1 MNPMLNWGRLAMD
14 GIPVCDIQAA
24 ERIEPEAWFDYWA
37 GVGERYAAL
46 GSAALESG
54 HRRTAGQL
62 IWLGSLAYQ
71 YAQYLWVHEPD
82 RRQAGQRRKVELY
95 AAAAPHLD
103 PPATRIDVP
112 IDDTSIPG
120 YLRLPGAAPSAP
132 RVPCA
137 VLLGGLESTK
147 EESYAFENELL
158 ARGIATFAFDGPGQG
173 ELWSTVKLVP
183 DFQRYTSAVVDDL
196 VERPELDAERI
207 VVVGRSLGGHYA
219 FKSAAADARFAACV
233 SWGGFYDMSDFD
245 ARWPLARQ
253 AYATVT
259 GADDVDAA
267 RAIVQRSLECDSVID
282 GLRCPT
288 YHLHG
293 ALDAIGLA
301 QVDRLRERAKNAP
314 LTIVVEPDGDHCC
327 HNLGPRIRLAMIDWI
342 CDRVAA
348 PAAATS

>member
-37 GVGERYAAL
+37 SVGERYAAL
-46 GSAALESG
+46 GFDTLAAG
-54 HRRTAGQL
+54 RRRTGGQL

-82 RRQAGQRRKVELY
+82 RREEGQRRKAELY
-95 AAAAPHLD
+95 AAAAPHLE
-103 PPATRIDVP
+103 PPATRVGVP
-112 IDDTSIPG
+112 IDDISIPG
-120 YLRLPGAAPSAP
+120 YLRLPVADATQS
-132 RVPCA
+132 RVSCA

-158 ARGIATFAFDGPGQG
+158 ARGVATFAFDGPGQG
-173 ELWSTVKLVP
+173 ELWSHVKLAP
-183 DFQRYTSAVVDDL
+183 DFERYTSAAVDYL
-196 VERPELDAERI
+196 VQRPEIDAARL

-219 FKSAAADARFAACV
+219 FKSAATDARFAACV
-233 SWGGFYDMSDFD
+233 SWGGFYDISDFD
-245 ARWPLARQ
+245 ARAPLARQ
-253 AYATVT
+253 TYATAT

-267 RAIVQRSLECDSVID
+267 RTIVQRSLNCDHVID

-293 ALDAIGLA
+293 ALDAIGLE
-301 QVDRLRERAKNAP
+301 QVDRLRKRAVHAP

-342 CDRVAA
+342 CDRLAS
-348 PAAATS
+348 PSATTP